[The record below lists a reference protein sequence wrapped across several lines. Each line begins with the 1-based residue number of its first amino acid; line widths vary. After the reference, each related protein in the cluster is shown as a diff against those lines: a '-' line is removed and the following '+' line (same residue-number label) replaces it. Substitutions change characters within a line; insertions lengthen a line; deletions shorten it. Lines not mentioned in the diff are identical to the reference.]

1 MSSKHLHFFSAILY
15 AKYFRFLPPQKVLQI
30 FLSGLFFFSGAPFG
44 GSSIYRMPSL
54 ISHVVVVFDV
64 LEDVEEMVGAAG
76 FVVVVEDTVAVALV
90 KVVLVVGFKDWVV
103 DDVAER

>member
-64 LEDVEEMVGAAG
+64 LVDVEEVVGAA
-76 FVVVVEDTVAVALV
+76 VVGSVEDTVAVVLV
-90 KVVLVVGFKDWVV
+90 KVALVVGFKDWVV
-103 DDVAER
+103 DDVADR

>member
-64 LEDVEEMVGAAG
+64 LVDVEEVVGAA
-76 FVVVVEDTVAVALV
+76 VVGSVEDTVAVVLV
-90 KVVLVVGFKDWVV
+90 KVALVVGFKDWVV
-103 DDVAER
+103 DDVAGR

>member
-1 MSSKHLHFFSAILY
+1 M
-15 AKYFRFLPPQKVLQI
+15 QI

-64 LEDVEEMVGAAG
+64 LVDVEEVVGAA
-76 FVVVVEDTVAVALV
+76 VVGSVEDTVAVALV

>member
-64 LEDVEEMVGAAG
+64 LVDVEEVVGAA
-76 FVVVVEDTVAVALV
+76 VVGSVEDTVAVALV